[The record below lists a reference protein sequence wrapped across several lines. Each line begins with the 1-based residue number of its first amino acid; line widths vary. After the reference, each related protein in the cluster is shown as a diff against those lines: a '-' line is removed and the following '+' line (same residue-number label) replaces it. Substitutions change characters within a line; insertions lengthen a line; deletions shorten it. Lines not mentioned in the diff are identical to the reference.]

1 MSLQTITRCKTS
13 AVFCKVCGM
22 MLRLESASSKNEC
35 RFCHT
40 VTDIKE
46 MMSRGDLT
54 TETTVPLSQRKA
66 WMTETTK
73 ANDNERPTVE

>member
-1 MSLQTITRCKTS
+1 MSLMQVVQPIKTQ

-40 VTDIKE
+40 VTDIKD
-46 MMSRGDLT
+46 MIAAGDLQ
-54 TETTVPLSQRKA
+54 TETRV
-66 WMTETTK
+66 
-73 ANDNERPTVE
+73 

>member
-1 MSLQTITRCKTS
+1 MSTTLMQVVQPIKTQ

-40 VTDIKE
+40 VTDIKD
-46 MMSRGDLT
+46 MIAAGDL
-54 TETTVPLSQRKA
+54 
-66 WMTETTK
+66 
-73 ANDNERPTVE
+73 